1 MFNVVAAYRNLDWNS
16 SEAGQRI
23 KVNTGVLTTGKWFC
37 CPGMLTLRGGTR
49 PSGET
54 SCVLPPLP
62 TSQLVMTVQLTRM
75 LSKMLEIL
83 YPKLCRMLLHTN
95 MCLWLYKWFLS
106 HRGSRWSV
114 WNITTIQ
121 RTPWI
126 CVFGSAIGDAF
137 PGALNQGFN
146 ILCASVSMQLYAGK
160 SELRD
165 PSTGCRP
172 VIWWRSFIV
181 LQHRN
186 FSAQKESWTLKH
198 KLKWFCLFP
207 PTPLSCIVQG
217 WNGSE

>member
-106 HRGSRWSV
+106 HRGSVDRYEISR
-114 WNITTIQ
+114 Q
-121 RTPWI
+121 YKEH
-126 CVFGSAIGDAF
+126 
-137 PGALNQGFN
+137 LE
-146 ILCASVSMQLYAGK
+146 SVSWIGNWRCISRSPK
-160 SELRD
+160 S
-165 PSTGCRP
+165 G
-172 VIWWRSFIV
+172 F
-181 LQHRN
+181 QHIMC
-186 FSAQKESWTLKH
+186 K
-198 KLKWFCLFP
+198 C
-207 PTPLSCIVQG
+207 
-217 WNGSE
+217 